1 MEMDKNWRR
10 YNIFISST
18 FKDMDYERDVIKF
31 KVIPELNR
39 RFRSRRVE
47 LQAIDLRLGVNTAKM
62 SEEESELK
70 VLDVCTYCINS
81 SRPFFIGLIGQR
93 YGWVP
98 PVERWKEFIDGLSGE
113 DRDLLKDT
121 AGCSVTE
128 MEIVYGALSQGS
140 FDSSHVLFFLR
151 DEASYEGIPQEL
163 KASFCDSD
171 PEVLAKLKS
180 LKSKVQKLFSERAG
194 QDDRCTA
201 YHLDWKDG
209 EFCSE
214 EFEAIVTE
222 QLAQQ
227 IELETAK
234 EEQDGSASWW
244 KQEGELELS
253 TLLRLLPG
261 SIELP
266 ASDMDTDEGSDYA
279 ISYVHGFGAS
289 TALARRYSEWD
300 GEEDVVRLV
309 GVFGLSEFSDSMR
322 PVLVRWIHELAQLL
336 QEEGLPEDE
345 PMLTTMPDSEL
356 YDVFEALVSKAA
368 EDYYIYIYLDNVEQL
383 ETRSPKDLHMNWLAR
398 VKDQVNISINL
409 PSDSVAEKT
418 FLKDFPHVRG
428 QFITGVEGNAA
439 LAEELISNYE
449 KEYFLELPESIRK
462 AMLVAAKGKKTI
474 LPPLKVHNLIR
485 LFESL
490 SKEDFKLIRSREG
503 SQIDAINGYLEEL
516 WEEMPDTPYDIMT
529 FMVNSIAHN
538 LGLGE
543 QMRLAIWTIAAAP
556 GGLRE
561 RDIAWFAGEQ
571 WDALQF
577 WRAMN
582 FLQDFFFE
590 DSARHLWRAKYLTVE
605 EDVLQKHQKK
615 ISEYILGLEA
625 SDSFRESMGLYYA
638 VAGGEVSHYGHYLL
652 EGDFL
657 HGGNLTRLKDIY
669 GPQFRQL
676 QSDGVLD
683 SKAFEKYCKGLEPG
697 PRLQLMMAASI
708 GLSYKT
714 EDAQRLVARMS
725 EWLEDVEY
733 KQLGIP
739 ECFVY
744 ASIAGHNVKHLDK
757 AIEAAGRCSQ
767 AGFPDSGRLMREL
780 ASNGAFLLG
789 QKGQKAKA
797 EELLRQTFKDSP
809 SDRMKVLNASL
820 TRIGPTDLIFKKKKV
835 AESLEQYFREYDE
848 ITGSLEMNQD
858 GFTLLVSSSHYYLTA
873 LQMLL
878 PLKKQDLLFERS
890 REYLRTVKMFVRAEG
905 FEGNAKAIEIVF
917 HYLVLAT
924 ATAFSLE
931 HYETGEVLAAALH
944 RIERMLRETEPENGF
959 LKQSKQSFA
968 QVFELA
974 EKAAEDYG
982 DKDLDDILDIIEDKY
997 AETQN

>member
-1 MEMDKNWRR
+1 MNNNWRR
-10 YNIFISST
+10 YNIFLSST

-39 RFRSRRVE
+39 RLRDRRVE

-70 VLDVCTYCINS
+70 VLDVCTSCINS

-93 YGWVP
+93 YGWIP
-98 PVERWKEFIDGLSGE
+98 PVERWKEFIAGLSEE
-113 DRDLLKDT
+113 DRELLKDT
-121 AGCSVTE
+121 EGCSVTE

-151 DEASYEGIPQEL
+151 DEASYEGIPEEL
-163 KASFCDSD
+163 KSSFCESD
-171 PEVLAKLKS
+171 PEVLAKLKA
-180 LKSKVQKLFSERAG
+180 LKHKVQQLFRERAG
-194 QDDRCTA
+194 EDDRCTA

-214 EFEAIVTE
+214 QFEAIVTE

-227 IELETAK
+227 IELETAR
-234 EEQDGSASWW
+234 EEQDGSSNWW

-261 SIELP
+261 SIDLP
-266 ASDMDTDEGSDYA
+266 ASDMDTEEGSDYA

-300 GEEDVVRLV
+300 GEEDVIRLV
-309 GVFGLSEFSDSMR
+309 GVFGLSEYSDSMR
-322 PVLVRWIHELAQLL
+322 PILVRWIHELAQLL
-336 QEEGLPEDE
+336 QEKDNLPEDE

-356 YDVFEALVSKAA
+356 YDIFEALVSKAA

-383 ETRSPKDLHMNWLAR
+383 ETRAPKDLHMNWLAR
-398 VKDQVNISINL
+398 VKDKVNISINL

-418 FLKDFPHVRG
+418 FLKDFPHVRR
-428 QFITGVEGNAA
+428 QFITGVEGDAA

-449 KEYFLELPESIRK
+449 KEYFLELPESIRTD
-462 AMLVAAKGKKTI
+462 MLKAAKGRKTI

-490 SKEDFKLIRSREG
+490 TREDFKQIRDRKG
-503 SQIDAINGYLEEL
+503 SQIEAINGYLEEL

-543 QMRLAIWTIAAAP
+543 QMRQAIWTIAAAP

-561 RDIAWFAGEQ
+561 QDIARFAGEQ

-590 DSARHLWRAKYLTVE
+590 DGARHLWRAKYLTVE
-605 EDVLQKHQKK
+605 EDVLQKRQKE
-615 ISEYILGLEA
+615 ISEYILTLDSG
-625 SDSFRESMGLYYA
+625 DSFRETMGLYYA
-638 VAGGEVSHYGHYLL
+638 VAGGELSHYAHYLL

-657 HGGNLTRLKDIY
+657 HGGNMTHLKDIY

-683 SKAFEKYCKGLEPG
+683 SNAFEKYCRGLEPG

-708 GLSYKT
+708 GLSYRT
-714 EDAQRLVARMS
+714 EDVQRLVGRMS
-725 EWLEDVEY
+725 EWLEDVEPA
-733 KQLGIP
+733 QLGIP

-744 ASIAGHNVKHLDK
+744 ASLAGHNVKYLDK
-757 AIEAAGRCSQ
+757 AIWAAGRCSQ
-767 AGFPDSGRLMREL
+767 AGFPDSDRLQREL
-780 ASNGAFLLG
+780 ASTGAFLL
-789 QKGQKAKA
+789 QQNGQKARA

-809 SDRMKVLNASL
+809 ADRMKVLNASL
-820 TRIGPTDLIFKKKKV
+820 TSIGPTDLIFKKKK
-835 AESLEQYFREYDE
+835 AAAKLEQYFREYDE
-848 ITGSLEMNQD
+848 ITGSLEMNQE
-858 GFTLLVSSSHYYLTA
+858 GFSLLVSSAHYYLSA
-873 LQMLL
+873 LEMLL
-878 PLKKQDLLFERS
+878 PLKNQELLFEKC
-890 REYLRTVKMFVRAEG
+890 REYFRTVKMFVQAEG
-905 FEGNAKAIEIVF
+905 FDGSVKALEIVF
-917 HYLVLAT
+917 HYLVLAI
-924 ATAFSLE
+924 ASAFASE
-931 HYETGEVLAAALH
+931 QYELCSALAAALL
-944 RIERMLRETEPENGF
+944 RSERMLREADPENC
-959 LKQSKQSFA
+959 LLQKTRSRFA
-968 QVFELA
+968 QVFEFA
-974 EKAAEDYG
+974 EKAAEDYE
-982 DKDLDDILDIIEDKY
+982 DKDLKQILDLIEERY

>member
-1 MEMDKNWRR
+1 MDKTWRR
-10 YNIFISST
+10 YNIFLSST
-18 FKDMDYERDVIKF
+18 FKDMDYERDIIKF
-31 KVIPELNR
+31 KVIPEVNR

-70 VLDVCTYCINS
+70 VLDVCTTCINS
-81 SRPFFIGLIGQR
+81 ARPFFIGLIGQR
-93 YGWVP
+93 YGWIP
-98 PVERWKEFIDGLSGE
+98 PVERWKEFVAGLSEE
-113 DRDLLKDT
+113 DRELLKDT

-151 DEASYEGIPQEL
+151 DEASYEGLPQEL
-163 KASFCDSD
+163 KASFCESD
-171 PEVLAKLKS
+171 PKVLSKLQA
-180 LKSKVQKLFSERAG
+180 LKRKVQKLFGERAG
-194 QDDRCTA
+194 EDDRCTD
-201 YHLDWKDG
+201 YHLEWKDG

-214 EFEAIVTE
+214 QFEAIVTE
-222 QLAQQ
+222 QLARQ

-253 TLLRLLPG
+253 SLLRLLPG
-261 SIELP
+261 SIDLP
-266 ASDMDTDEGSDYA
+266 ASDMDTDKGSDYA

-289 TALARRYSEWD
+289 TALARSYSGWD
-300 GEEDVVRLV
+300 GDEELIRLV
-309 GVFGLSEFSDSMR
+309 GVFGLSEYSDSMR

-356 YDVFEALVSKAA
+356 YDIFEALIKKAA
-368 EDYYIYIYLDNVEQL
+368 QDYYIYIYLDNVEQL

-409 PSDSVAEKT
+409 PADSEAEKT
-418 FLKDFPHVRG
+418 FLKDFPHVRK
-428 QFITGVEGNAA
+428 QFIMGVEGDAA
-439 LAEELISNYE
+439 AAQELISNYE
-449 KEYFLELPESIRK
+449 KEYFLELPESIRQ
-462 AMLVAAKGKKTI
+462 AMLKAAKGKKTM
-474 LPPLKVHNLIR
+474 LPPLKVHNLMR

-490 SKEDFKLIRSREG
+490 TREDFKLIRSREG

-543 QMRLAIWTIAAAP
+543 QMRQALWTIAAAP

-561 RDIAWFAGEQ
+561 QDIALFAGEQ

-590 DSARHLWRAKYLTVE
+590 DGARHLWRARYLTAE
-605 EDVLQKHQKK
+605 EQVLHKHQKK
-615 ISEYILGLEA
+615 ISEYILTLE
-625 SDSFRESMGLYYA
+625 SGDSLRETMGLYYS
-638 VAGGEVSHYGHYLL
+638 VACGEASHFSHYLM

-657 HGGNLTRLKDIY
+657 HGSNLSRLKDIY

-683 SKAFEKYCKGLEPG
+683 GEGAERYCKALDAPQ
-697 PRLQLMMAASI
+697 RLQLMMAASI
-708 GLSYKT
+708 GLSYRT
-714 EDAQRLVARMS
+714 DDVNRLVGRMS
-725 EWLEDVEY
+725 GWLEDVQPS
-733 KQLGIP
+733 QLGIP

-744 ASIAGHNVKHLDK
+744 ASIAGHNVKYLDK
-757 AIEAAGRCSQ
+757 AIGAAERCLQ
-767 AGFPDSGRLMREL
+767 AGYPDSEKLHREL
-780 ASNGAFLLG
+780 VSNGAFLLQ
-789 QKGQKAKA
+789 QKGQKARA

-809 SDRMKVLNASL
+809 ADRIKLLNASL
-820 TRIGPTDLIFKKKKV
+820 TGLGATELIFRKKKL
-835 AESLEQYFREYDE
+835 AQTLEQYFRQYDE
-848 ITGSLEMNQD
+848 ITSGLEMNQE
-858 GFTLLVSSSHYYLTA
+858 GFLLLVKSAHYYLAA

-878 PLKKQDLLFERS
+878 QLRMPSLMLERTGK
-890 REYLRTVKMFVRAEG
+890 YLGTVRMFTRTKG
-905 FEGNAKAIEIVF
+905 FEGNVNAVQIVF
-917 HYLVLAT
+917 HYLVLA
-924 ATAFSLE
+924 AASAIASE
-931 HYETGEVLAAALH
+931 QYELGCALAAAFL
-944 RIERMLRETEPENGF
+944 RTERMLRETDPEDLF
-959 LKQSKQSFA
+959 LQKAKQSYA
-968 QVFELA
+968 RVFELA
-974 EKAAEDYG
+974 EKVAEDYE
-982 DKDLDDILDIIEDKY
+982 DKDFEQILDIIEKQY

>member
-93 YGWVP
+93 YGWIP
-98 PVERWKEFIDGLSGE
+98 PVDRWKAFIASLSEE
-113 DRDLLKDT
+113 DRELLKAT

-151 DEASYEGIPQEL
+151 DDASYEGIPTEL
-163 KASFCDSD
+163 KASFCESD
-171 PEVLAKLKS
+171 PDVLAKLKS
-180 LKSKVQKLFSERAG
+180 LKCKVQKLFSERAG
-194 QDDRCTA
+194 QDDRCTG

-214 EFEAIVTE
+214 QFEALVTE

-227 IELETAK
+227 IELETAR
-234 EEQDGSASWW
+234 EEQDGSTIWW

-289 TALARRYSEWD
+289 TALARRYSEWG

-449 KEYFLELPESIRK
+449 KEYFLELPESIRTD
-462 AMLVAAKGKKTI
+462 MLKAAKGKKTI

-490 SKEDFKLIRSREG
+490 SREDFKLIRSREG

-561 RDIAWFAGEQ
+561 RDIAWFASEQ

-590 DSARHLWRAKYLTVE
+590 DGARHLWRAKYLTLR
-605 EDVLQKHQKK
+605 EDGLQERQKQ
-615 ISEYILGLEA
+615 ISEYILGLDKD
-625 SDSFRESMGLYYA
+625 DSFRETMGLYYA

-708 GLSYKT
+708 GLSYRT
-714 EDAQRLVARMS
+714 DDVYRLIGRMN
-725 EWLEDVEY
+725 EWLDDVDY
-733 KQLGIP
+733 NSLGIA

-744 ASIAGHNVKHLDK
+744 ASLEGHNPKYLDK

-809 SDRMKVLNASL
+809 ADRMKVLNSSL
-820 TRIGPTDLIFKKKKV
+820 AKIGPTDLIFKKGKV
-835 AESLEQYFREYDE
+835 AESLKQYFLEYDS
-848 ITGSLEMNQD
+848 IVSGLEMNQET
-858 GFTLLVSSSHYYLTA
+858 FSILVSSSQYYLAA

-878 PLKKQDLLFERS
+878 PLRKQALLFERC
-890 REYLRTVKMFVRAEG
+890 REYFRTVKMFARSEG
-905 FEGNAKAIEIVF
+905 FDSNANALEIVLS
-917 HYLVLAT
+917 YLVLAT
-924 ATAFSLE
+924 STAFNKEEFEL
-931 HYETGEVLAAALH
+931 GEKLAAALH
-944 RIERMLRETEPENGF
+944 RIAKMLREVDPENRVL
-959 LKQSKQSFA
+959 LKTRQSYAK
-968 QVFELA
+968 VFDLA
-974 EKAAEDYG
+974 ETAAEDYA
-982 DKDLDDILDIIEDKY
+982 DNNLNDIFELIETDY
-997 AETQN
+997 A